1 MISIKWKLKDK
12 KNKERDT
19 DQCSEDEM
27 NREDRDESE
36 NEEDEDKDESE
47 NEEDEDKKKEDNKR
61 TEDSKESEILEKET
75 ESNRFHPP
83 LPVQDLGSNNKNK
96 REAYSIVGTKMCQ
109 FKLSKH

>member
-19 DQCSEDEM
+19 DQCSEDEI
-27 NREDRDESE
+27 NR
-36 NEEDEDKDESE
+36 EDKDESE
-47 NEEDEDKKKEDNKR
+47 NEGDEDEEKEDNKR

-75 ESNRFHPP
+75 ESNRFNPP

-96 REAYSIVGTKMCQ
+96 REAYSMVGTKMR
-109 FKLSKH
+109 